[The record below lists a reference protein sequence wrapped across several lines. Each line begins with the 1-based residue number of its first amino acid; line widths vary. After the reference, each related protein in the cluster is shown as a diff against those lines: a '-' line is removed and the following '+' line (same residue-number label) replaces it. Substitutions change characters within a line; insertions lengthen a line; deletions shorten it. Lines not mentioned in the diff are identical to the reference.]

1 MKKQLLSLKLFLPV
15 LLLLTA
21 SGSYAQQEFTLTT
34 SAANIISAKALI
46 DLPGLTGNPDV
57 IIVVT
62 PLGNTKTAN
71 PHPIGAGYYS
81 GKWNIF
87 NSDFAVMV
95 PGLTYKV
102 QYFQT
107 PGINQFLH
115 LVTQL
120 SLGSEGSYIDNPAL
134 NNKPNAQ
141 FLFLQNH
148 SPDVRTGSWLNKFEE
163 KAGYSTAAGKW
174 YITNTGG
181 QAMLKGSAYNIVIS
195 SAGTTTLPPVPI
207 DNSSEQSCKC
217 PASLPPNGQAG
228 GDLAG
233 MYPNPMVTKI
243 LGRPLSNTAPAIG
256 QILKW
261 NGTEWV
267 PSNESSGTGG
277 TNTPE
282 SWKTNGANISNTN
295 TGNVGIGTSTPSAT
309 AALDVSSTTKGFLP
323 PRMSQSQRDLI
334 SPEEGLIIY
343 NTTSKKPNYYNGTEW
358 KNFDGTGSN
367 TAPITI
373 GDNYQGGKVAYIL
386 QPGDPG
392 YIAGQTHGIIAAAS
406 DQSTGAQWG
415 CFGTAIP
422 GADGTALGTG
432 NQNTIDIMAG
442 CATAGIAARLCG
454 DLVLNGYSDWY
465 LPSRDELNKLYINR
479 VAVGGFVVAYYWSS
493 LESGNPDYAGYQD
506 FSDGFQFSDLKT
518 SANRVRAVRSF

>member
-1 MKKQLLSLKLFLPV
+1 MNTKILCQKIIV
-15 LLLLTA
+15 LAFTILTTV
-21 SGSYAQQEFTLTT
+21 SSHAQQEFTLTT

-46 DLPGLTGNPDV
+46 DLPGLTGNPDA

-71 PHPIGAGYYS
+71 PHPIGAWYYS

-107 PGINQFLH
+107 SGVNQFLH

-195 SAGTTTLPPVPI
+195 SAGTPVTITPP
-207 DNSSEQSCKC
+207 DSSSTQFCKC
-217 PASLPPNGQAG
+217 PISLPPNGQAT

-233 MYPNPMVTKI
+233 MYPNPMVVKI
-243 LGRPLSNTAPAIG
+243 LNRPLSNTPPVIG

-261 NGTEWV
+261 NGTEWA

-282 SWKTNGANISNTN
+282 SWKSSGANIYNTN

-309 AALDVSSTTKGFLP
+309 AALDISSTTKGFLP

-334 SPEEGLIIY
+334 SPVEGLIIY

-367 TAPITI
+367 TAPVTI

-392 YIAGQTHGIIAAAS
+392 YIAGQTHGLIAAPS
-406 DQSTGAQWG
+406 DQSTGIQWYNG
-415 CFGTAIP
+415 SFTTTGATGVAI
-422 GADGTALGTG
+422 GTG
-432 NQNTIDIMAG
+432 NANTNTIVASQG
-442 CATAGIAARLCG
+442 TGSYAAKLCA
-454 DLVLNGYSDWY
+454 DLALGGYSDWY
-465 LPSRDELNKLYINR
+465 LPSKDELNKLYINR
-479 VAVGGFVVAYYWSS
+479 VVIGGFASAFYWGSS
-493 LESGNPDYAGYQD
+493 EFANNFAGYLSFLHNGYQD
-506 FSDGFQFSDLKT
+506 FISKS
-518 SANRVRAVRSF
+518 NNYRVRAVRAF